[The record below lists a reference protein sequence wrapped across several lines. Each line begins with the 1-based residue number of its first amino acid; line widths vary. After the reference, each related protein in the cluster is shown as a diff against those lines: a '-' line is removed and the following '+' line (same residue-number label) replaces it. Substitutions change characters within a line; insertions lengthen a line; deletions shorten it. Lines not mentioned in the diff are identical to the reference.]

1 MVIIL
6 NLKPRLT
13 HLHFEYCYVILR
25 VMWLVFIYMPTLP
38 RKAAMISV
46 ELWRATI
53 GLSSSN
59 CYSGSISSLSY
70 LSSFK
75 FRVRAKRSSSDV
87 VRQEEPPGPTYPS
100 LSPHRVVPPNSSPRS
115 SESLIQ
121 QSLRSLSS
129 FIHVHCSF
137 HCGLHLLQHTLV
149 RLVLAILVI
158 ISQSLII
165 SGDIELNPG
174 PDPSESC

>member
-1 MVIIL
+1 MVIII
-6 NLKPRLT
+6 KF
-13 HLHFEYCYVILR
+13 LHAT
-25 VMWLVFIYMPTLP
+25 PSAS
-38 RKAAMISV
+38 KAAMISV

-53 GLSSSN
+53 GLSSSK
-59 CYSGSISSLSY
+59 CYSGSLSSLSCP
-70 LSSFK
+70 LSFK
-75 FRVRAKRSSSDV
+75 FRRRSNSDV
-87 VRQEEPPGPTYPS
+87 VRQYEPPGPTCSS
-100 LSPHRVVPPNSSPRS
+100 LSPPRVVPPNSSPRS

-129 FIHVHCSF
+129 FIHYVHCSF
-137 HCGLHLLQHTLV
+137 HCGLHLLQDTLV